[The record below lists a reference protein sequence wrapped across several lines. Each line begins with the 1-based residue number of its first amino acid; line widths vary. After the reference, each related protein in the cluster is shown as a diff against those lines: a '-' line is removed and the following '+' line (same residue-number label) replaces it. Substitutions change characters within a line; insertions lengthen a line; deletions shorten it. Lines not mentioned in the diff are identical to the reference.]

1 MKGRPY
7 SPRFGFDFACMQE
20 LTNGKKVCLG
30 VSNEEAMLDIQAVAR
45 KKGDCPL
52 HVCWSYSYESL
63 GPGFNE
69 TL

>member
-1 MKGRPY
+1 
-7 SPRFGFDFACMQE
+7 MQE

>member
-7 SPRFGFDFACMQE
+7 SPRFGFDFAFMQE

-45 KKGDCPL
+45 KRGD
-52 HVCWSYSYESL
+52 VCWSYSYESL